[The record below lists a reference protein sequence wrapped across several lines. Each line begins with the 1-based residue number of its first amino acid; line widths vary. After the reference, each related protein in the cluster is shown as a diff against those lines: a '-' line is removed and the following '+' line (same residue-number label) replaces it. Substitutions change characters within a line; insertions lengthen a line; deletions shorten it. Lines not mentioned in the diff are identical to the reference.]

1 MYKSTRIICITI
13 FYFVMVGVLIPGC
26 FQQEKSEPSISNETV
41 QDTIPPNSLP
51 EGNLTDTTG
60 GDNDN
65 DTSVSSEQNEE
76 PAEVQF
82 TFYPSGR
89 NFIKSVIDKRGSVE
103 ITDEMREGFNLFA
116 QDYRWCY
123 LPDMDGYE
131 SFFDTNHYA
140 DSFGYPN
147 FVDAV
152 FYVLQYMRCPEKM
165 SDEAMQNAVESLFV
179 AKDSGDKDMPP
190 REKMPHQAYPK
201 IANHENGYYSPW
213 PEGGL
218 DHNRMFYLLT
228 GMDIAQD
235 GSHVAYITVR
245 AKSYYFNDPDVYE
258 AGDNEKWL
266 AEKAKEM
273 GVSDLQAATKLIGS
287 GEIEELK
294 GDSEFETTIYIKFSG
309 RNPYGY
315 DPRFVSNSQVQIS
328 V

>member
-1 MYKSTRIICITI
+1 MLGIFIT
-13 FYFVMVGVLIPGC
+13 GC
-26 FQQEKSEPSISNETV
+26 FQQEKSELPIGV
-41 QDTIPPNSLP
+41 ALDSLP
-51 EGNLTDTTG
+51 EGNLPDTTG
-60 GDNDN
+60 VDNN
-65 DTSVSSEQNEE
+65 SDTSDSSEQ
-76 PAEVQF
+76 QF

-89 NFIKSVIDKRGSVE
+89 DFIKSVIDKRGSVE

-116 QDYRWCY
+116 RDYRWCY

-131 SFFDTNHYA
+131 SFFDTTHYA
-140 DSFGYPN
+140 DSFGYSN
-147 FVDAV
+147 FADAV
-152 FYVLQYMRCPEKM
+152 FYVLQYMKCPEKM

-201 IANHENGYYSPW
+201 FAKYEDGYSPW

-235 GSHVAYITVR
+235 GSNVAYITVR

-266 AEKAKEM
+266 AEKSKEM
-273 GVSDLQAATKLIGS
+273 GVSDLQAATKLIAS
-287 GEIEELK
+287 GEMEGLK

-315 DPRFVSNSQVQIS
+315 DPRFVSNIIIGL
-328 V
+328 